1 MSLSSY
7 NLARVFRWLTRPP
20 APVLTVLLVI
30 SAFSASPASAQS
42 KYASIVVDAGNGEVL
57 YRANADDPKYP
68 ASLTKM
74 MTLYLTFEALK
85 KNRIKLGQY
94 FPISRKAA
102 SQPPTKLDLKAG
114 RKIRIEHAIL
124 GLVTKSAND
133 AAMVLAEGVGGSE
146 MRFVQMMN
154 QKARRLGMARTT
166 FRNPSGLPDDDQVT
180 TARDLATL
188 ANALIRDYPKY
199 YPYFSRESF
208 TYQGIAHPNHNRL
221 MDIYPGMDGLK
232 TGYIR
237 ASGFNLAASAMR
249 GGRRLI
255 AVVMGGD
262 TPGWRDEHM
271 AELMDQG
278 FATPRTPAPLVASLH
293 PPIVPAR
300 KPEASPEAGLE
311 VASLEEVV
319 DSSKL
324 AALAASVTPSIGL
337 TSSAVA
343 AELPK
348 NAGGWG
354 IQVGAFSD
362 ADAGRRALDTVT
374 RRLPSLLASA
384 YPQMVP
390 VTTGSGRLFRAR
402 LMGLDESAART
413 VCASLQRA
421 GENCLTV
428 SPQAL

>member
-1 MSLSSY
+1 
-7 NLARVFRWLTRPP
+7 
-20 APVLTVLLVI
+20 
-30 SAFSASPASAQS
+30 
-42 KYASIVVDAGNGEVL
+42 
-57 YRANADDPKYP
+57 
-68 ASLTKM
+68 
-74 MTLYLTFEALK
+74 
-85 KNRIKLGQY
+85 
-94 FPISRKAA
+94 
-102 SQPPTKLDLKAG
+102 
-114 RKIRIEHAIL
+114 
-124 GLVTKSAND
+124 
-133 AAMVLAEGVGGSE
+133 
-146 MRFVQMMN
+146 MMN

-221 MDIYPGMDGLK
+221 MEIYPGMDGLK

-237 ASGFNLAASAMR
+237 ASGFNLAASAVR

-300 KPEASPEAGLE
+300 KPETGIE

-324 AALAASVTPSIGL
+324 ATLAASVTPR
-337 TSSAVA
+337 SA
-343 AELPK
+343 
-348 NAGGWG
+348 
-354 IQVGAFSD
+354 
-362 ADAGRRALDTVT
+362 
-374 RRLPSLLASA
+374 
-384 YPQMVP
+384 
-390 VTTGSGRLFRAR
+390 
-402 LMGLDESAART
+402 
-413 VCASLQRA
+413 
-421 GENCLTV
+421 
-428 SPQAL
+428 

>member
-7 NLARVFRWLTRPP
+7 NLTRVFSRLGRPP
-20 APVLTVLLVI
+20 APVLMILWVI
-30 SAFSASPASAQS
+30 CALSAGPASAQS
-42 KYASIVVDAGNGEVL
+42 KYASIVIDAGNGEVL

-74 MTLYLTFEALK
+74 MTLYLTFEALQK
-85 KNRIKLGQY
+85 KRIAVGQY

-102 SQPPTKLDLKAG
+102 SQAPTKLDLKAG

-124 GLVTKSAND
+124 GLITKSAND

-154 QKARRLGMARTT
+154 QKARRLGMTRTT
-166 FRNPSGLPDDDQVT
+166 FRNPSGLPDEDQVT

-199 YPYFSRESF
+199 YPYFSRASF
-208 TYQGIAHPNHNRL
+208 TYGGIEHPNHNRL
-221 MDIYPGMDGLK
+221 MEIYPGMDGLK

-237 ASGFNLAASAMR
+237 ASGFNLAASAVR

-255 AVVMGGD
+255 AIVMGGD
-262 TPGWRDEHM
+262 TPGWRDAHM

-278 FATPRTPAPLVASLH
+278 FATPRTPAPLIASLH
-293 PPIVPAR
+293 PPAVPAR
-300 KPEASPEAGLE
+300 KPEAEID
-311 VASLEEVV
+311 VASLEKVV
-319 DSSKL
+319 DSSEL

-337 TSSAVA
+337 TSTAAA

-348 NAGGWG
+348 GAGGWG

-362 ADAGRRALDTVT
+362 ADTGRRALDKVKH
-374 RRLPSLLASA
+374 RLPSLLASA
-384 YPQMVP
+384 FPQMVP

-413 VCASLQRA
+413 ACANLERA
-421 GENCLTV
+421 GEGCLAV
-428 SPQAL
+428 PPQGL

>member
-1 MSLSSY
+1 MYLPSY
-7 NLARVFRWLTRPP
+7 SPARVRLRSLAMAVVLALC
-20 APVLTVLLVI
+20 AP
-30 SAFSASPASAQS
+30 SAGPASAQS
-42 KYASIVVDAGNGEVL
+42 KYASILIDAGNGEVL

-74 MTLYLTFEALK
+74 MTLYLTFEALQK
-85 KNRIKLGQY
+85 KRIKLGQY

-124 GLVTKSAND
+124 GLITKSAND
-133 AAMVLAEGVGGSE
+133 AAIVLAEGIGGSE
-146 MRFVQMMN
+146 TRFVRLMN
-154 QKARRLGMARTT
+154 QKARRLGMMRTT

-188 ANALIRDYPKY
+188 ANALIRDYPKF
-199 YPYFSRESF
+199 YPYFSRASF

-237 ASGFNLAASAMR
+237 ASGFNLAASAVR
-249 GGRRLI
+249 DGRRLI

-278 FATPRTPAPLVASLH
+278 FATPRTPAPLVASRR
-293 PPIVPAR
+293 PPTVPAR
-300 KPEASPEAGLE
+300 KPDAGTD
-311 VASLEEVV
+311 VASLEEVE
-319 DSSKL
+319 DGSQL
-324 AALAASVTPSIGL
+324 AALAASITPSTDGL

-348 NAGGWG
+348 SGSWG

-362 ADAGRRALDTVT
+362 ADAGRRALDSVS

-390 VTTGSGRLFRAR
+390 VTTDSGRLFRAR
-402 LMGLDESAART
+402 LMGLDEAAART
-413 VCASLQRA
+413 VCANLEHA
-421 GENCLTV
+421 GEGCLTV
-428 SPQAL
+428 GPSGL

>member
-1 MSLSSY
+1 MHSSSY
-7 NLARVFRWLTRPP
+7 GLTRVWKRFLTV
-20 APVLTVLLVI
+20 APVLTLVLAFCAI
-30 SAFSASPASAQS
+30 SAGSASAQM
-42 KYASIVVDAGNGEVL
+42 KYASIVIDAGNGEVL

-74 MTLYLTFEALK
+74 MTLYLTFEALQK
-85 KNRIKLGQY
+85 KRIKLGQY

-133 AAMVLAEGVGGSE
+133 AAMVLAEGIGGSE
-146 MRFVQMMN
+146 ARFVSMMN

-199 YPYFSRESF
+199 YPYFSRARF
-208 TYQGIAHPNHNRL
+208 TYQGIEHPNHNRL
-221 MDIYPGMDGLK
+221 MEMYQGMDGLK

-237 ASGFNLAASAMR
+237 ASGFNLAASAVR
-249 GGRRLI
+249 DGRRLI

-271 AELMDQG
+271 AELMNQG
-278 FATPRTPAPLVASLH
+278 FATPRTPAPLVASVR
-293 PPIVPAR
+293 PPAVPSR
-300 KPEASPEAGLE
+300 KPETGID

-319 DSSKL
+319 DSSEL
-324 AALAASVTPSIGL
+324 AEMAASVTRSSVGL

-348 NAGGWG
+348 TGGWG

-362 ADAGRRALDTVT
+362 ADAGRRALDSVS

-390 VTTGSGRLFRAR
+390 VTTGTGRLFRAR
-402 LMGLDESAART
+402 LMGIDESAAHT
-413 VCASLQRA
+413 VCASLERS
-421 GENCLTV
+421 GEGCLTV
-428 SPQAL
+428 APPGL